1 MQQNYI
7 NLWPSLITRN
17 MIVDMQHNKYIN
29 MREIM
34 LHVNRIMAHVDK

>member
-29 MREIM
+29 MRENY
-34 LHVNRIMAHVDK
+34 VACQQNNGACW